1 MAAESPVLSVFLSEA
16 WVRSLSSDSGEGS
29 VGEYLQA
36 LSPESSML
44 YGEGEREKEPPCPN

>member
-29 VGEYLQA
+29 VGEHLQA